1 MSSLNIYLCTSCRK
15 EFLKVVFT
23 RTTFDQELRSME
35 AELEEERRQEQELYS
50 TMFQPYKVR
59 PFHRGNVVRLVLYFF
74 ASRVADPQHV
84 DRILPF
90 SLIRIR
96 ILTQIFPRLWPSS
109 CSAPK

>member
-1 MSSLNIYLCTSCRK
+1 MH
-15 EFLKVVFT
+15 ELKKGIFES
-23 RTTFDQELRSME
+23 RLYKNKLFNQELRSME